1 GAREH
6 PLQFLAV
13 DLVIDKDL
21 AADLP
26 RRHIDE
32 TAAISRRPFARHR
45 PLLGVWLNY
54 APRRRDVTM
63 PRSRSAI
70 GAPPPTAPPGS
81 GSNSS
86 TPPSPTA
93 NNRPPLISLL
103 NTRK

>member
-1 GAREH
+1 MSDKEPGAREH

-54 APRRRDVTM
+54 APMSPCLAAGRQLARPLRRHRQDLARIARRRR
-63 PRSRSAI
+63 PRQR
-70 GAPPPTAPPGS
+70 T
-81 GSNSS
+81 
-86 TPPSPTA
+86 T
-93 NNRPPLISLL
+93 RPPL
-103 NTRK
+103 